1 MNSKVVFLITT
12 ARSGT
17 QWLHQTLASCYPDL
31 VHAEH
36 EPMGY
41 LYDPRHCLRNPDRL
55 ARLAENPRLQA
66 HFGDID
72 QVLASGKSYVEL
84 GFPAFAMA
92 PLLRQRFGD
101 RLRLVQVTRNPARVA
116 ASLVTHHWYMPDR
129 RADIRDAI
137 APTPGDAGVRLHSY
151 ADRWDRLSPFEKNL
165 FYWYEVHRFGLEQQD
180 LSPPGG
186 YHRARF
192 EDLLK
197 QREALTGLLDFLG
210 LPPRPEI
217 ETAPQ
222 RKIDRFH
229 HKTAQAIDF
238 RTIRRHPEIIALSEE
253 LGYRGQIQA
262 SDLKALAQRY
272 QKGRLRVLG
281 RTLKDALSR
290 PMGLVA
296 PSHR

>member
-1 MNSKVVFLITT
+1 MT
-12 ARSGT
+12 ALGDRGRRPAIRSHKT
-17 QWLHQTLASCYPDL
+17 QEAGQ
-31 VHAEH
+31 
-36 EPMGY
+36 G
-41 LYDPRHCLRNPDRL
+41 RHRL
-55 ARLAENPRLQA
+55 ARVGCPAGLGCSP
-66 HFGDID
+66 D
-72 QVLASGKSYVEL
+72 QGE
-84 GFPAFAMA
+84 
-92 PLLRQRFGD
+92 D
-101 RLRLVQVTRNPARVA
+101 R
-116 ASLVTHHWYMPDR
+116 YR

-151 ADRWDRLSPFEKNL
+151 ADRWDRLSPFEKSL